1 MDEKSLIQILAEGEH
16 QTQAFLI
23 DLSESWNAAVL
34 ISSFANASGGS
45 VWIGVKPTG
54 KIVGVYAEGVQNELN
69 ALVEAF
75 FPKPFILN
83 TRIWKNKVHFVLEVK
98 IEKSKDEPVYLINQ
112 KQQSVLF
119 ERHSNKT
126 VQASKIVLK
135 NQQFKSQDK
144 VLPKELSKAETELLK
159 LIKNHTA
166 LSLSQMYKL
175 FDLDK
180 AEIDLNVSQLVYRNL
195 IEMDFSNDV
204 TTYKFR
210 KFST

>member
-54 KIVGVYAEGVQNELN
+54 KIVGVYVEGVQNELN

>member
-75 FPKPFILN
+75 LPKPFILY